1 MENILDTLSLTYTEA
16 VGILAM
22 TVAIYLYWRLFTSL
36 VVNKFVALYEAREAV
51 TSSVSDS
58 SDKLIQTANE
68 LEKEVQQSLNEAR
81 SKIAQHRI
89 EKLEAAK
96 QGANKTISEAEEYSE
111 KLMHQAREELDKDY
125 QIAKQQIIT
134 SSDTLSRDLADKVK
148 SASLV
153 SVAVICLSLV
163 SATEAFA
170 ASGHHGQAT
179 IDGLIPYT
187 VNFILYVSILFY
199 FCRKPVKRAWAN
211 RINGISAQ
219 VESSQAQRLI
229 AEEKLK
235 VAKQRFESINT
246 LLGTLQEESEASIN
260 SEAQA
265 ILRDARDRAT
275 RIREQGQSMVQAEK
289 NSARKRFRKELA
301 EAIVSKAKATLKKET
316 SADADKNSRM
326 KSIESI
332 GALIN

>member
-1 MENILDTLSLTYTEA
+1 MENILNTLSLTHFEA

-58 SDKLIQTANE
+58 SEKLIETANE

-81 SKIAQHRI
+81 AKIAQHRI
-89 EKLEAAK
+89 QKLEAAK
-96 QGANKTISEAEEYSE
+96 EGAKKTIAEAEEYSE
-111 KLMHQAREELDKDY
+111 KLMHQAREELDNDY
-125 QIAKQQIIT
+125 QIAKQQIVT

-148 SASLV
+148 AASLL
-153 SVAVICLSLV
+153 SISLISMTLLGAVDAL
-163 SATEAFA
+163 A

-179 IDGLIPYT
+179 PDGLIPYA
-187 VNFILYVSILFY
+187 VNFVLYVSIIFY
-199 FCRKPVKRAWAN
+199 FCRKPVKQAWTN
-211 RINGISAQ
+211 RISDISAQ
-219 VESSQAQRLI
+219 VQSSQAQRLQ
-229 AEEKLK
+229 AEQKLS

-265 ILRDARDRAT
+265 ILKDARDRAT

-289 NSARKRFRKELA
+289 NSARRRFRKELA
-301 EAIVSKAKATLKKET
+301 EAIVAKAKATLKKET
-316 SADADKNSRM
+316 SADVDKNSRM
-326 KSIESI
+326 KTIESI